1 MSTLYPLCR
10 HLHWQHQPQ
19 PAIVLVL
26 DWLPPSSNDET
37 ANHEWWLRQT
47 HHITALDQYPPPPSY
62 NVPLPSVANVKIAKT
77 KMTILSMIVIS
88 NTTRIL
94 KMSISLSFLV
104 KMDFVCR
111 REAMLQPCIR
121 PYLFGYTRTPLNLHS
136 LSYASHIHML
146 TVITCYLISHV
157 YYYLLCTM
165 YL

>member
-1 MSTLYPLCR
+1 M
-10 HLHWQHQPQ
+10 HHI
-19 PAIVLVL
+19 IVL
-26 DWLPPSSNDET
+26 D
-37 ANHEWWLRQT
+37 R
-47 HHITALDQYPPPPSY
+47 YPPFPSH
-62 NVPLPSVANVKIAKT
+62 NVPLPFAANAKIIKT
-77 KMTILSMIVIS
+77 KTITLSTIAIS
-88 NTTRIL
+88 NITRIL
-94 KMSISLSFLV
+94 KMSISLSFPE